1 VLYALSVIS
10 KSVKSFVTEL
20 YLETKGFSDIID
32 ITSQVRDAVR
42 NSEITN
48 GFALVF
54 IPGATAAVTT
64 MEYESG
70 LIEDMKRA
78 LEVIAPINQSYKHDL
93 RWGDGNGFSHVR
105 ASFLGPSLT
114 IPIVN
119 KELILGVW
127 QQIVVIDMDN
137 KPRRRRV
144 VIGVYGE

>member
-1 VLYALSVIS
+1 MR
-10 KSVKSFVTEL
+10 SFITEL
-20 YLETKGFSDIID
+20 YLETNGFSDIID
-32 ITSQVRDAVR
+32 ITPQVRDAVR
-42 NSEITN
+42 NSEVVN
-48 GFALVF
+48 GFVLVF

-78 LEVIAPINQSYKHDL
+78 LEIIAPMNQSYKHDL

-114 IPIVN
+114 IPVVN
-119 KELILGVW
+119 GEPVLGTW
-127 QQIVVIDMDN
+127 QQVVVIDMDN
-137 KPRRRRV
+137 KPRKRRV

>member
-1 VLYALSVIS
+1 M
-10 KSVKSFVTEL
+10 KSFITEL

-42 NSEITN
+42 NSEIVN
-48 GFALVF
+48 GFVLVF

-70 LIEDMKRA
+70 LVEDMKRA
-78 LEVIAPINQSYKHDL
+78 LEIIAPMNQSYRHDL
-93 RWGDGNGFSHVR
+93 KWGDGNGFSHVR

-114 IPIVN
+114 IPVVD
-119 KELILGVW
+119 KEPVLGTW
-127 QQIVVIDMDN
+127 QQVVVIDMDN

>member
-1 VLYALSVIS
+1 M
-10 KSVKSFVTEL
+10 KSFVTEL
-20 YLETKGFSDIID
+20 YLETKGFSDIVD

-48 GFALVF
+48 GIVVVF

-64 MEYESG
+64 MEYEAG

-78 LEVIAPINQSYKHDL
+78 LEIIAPMNQSYKHDL

-114 IPIVN
+114 VPVINGEV
-119 KELILGVW
+119 ILGTW

>member
-1 VLYALSVIS
+1 MR
-10 KSVKSFVTEL
+10 SFITEL
-20 YLETKGFSDIID
+20 YLETNGFSDIID
-32 ITSQVRDAVR
+32 ITPQVRDAVR
-42 NSEITN
+42 NSEVVN
-48 GFALVF
+48 GFVLVF

-78 LEVIAPINQSYKHDL
+78 LEIIAPMNQSYKHDL

-114 IPIVN
+114 IPVVDG
-119 KELILGVW
+119 EPVLGTW
-127 QQIVVIDMDN
+127 QQVVVIDMDN
-137 KPRRRRV
+137 KPRKRRV

>member
-1 VLYALSVIS
+1 MR
-10 KSVKSFVTEL
+10 SFITEL
-20 YLETKGFSDIID
+20 YLETNGFSDIID
-32 ITSQVRDAVR
+32 ITPQVRDAVR
-42 NSEITN
+42 NSEIVN
-48 GFALVF
+48 GFVLVF

-78 LEVIAPINQSYKHDL
+78 LEIIAPMNQSYKHDL

-114 IPIVN
+114 IPVVDG
-119 KELILGVW
+119 EPVLGTW
-127 QQIVVIDMDN
+127 QQVVVIDMDN
-137 KPRRRRV
+137 KPRKRRV